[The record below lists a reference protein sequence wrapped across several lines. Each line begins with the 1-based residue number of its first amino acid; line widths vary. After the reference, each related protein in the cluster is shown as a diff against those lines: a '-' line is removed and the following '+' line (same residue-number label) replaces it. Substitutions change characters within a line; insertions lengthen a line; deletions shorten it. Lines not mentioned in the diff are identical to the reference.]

1 MSTTAPWKVLV
12 VDDDEGIHS
21 ITRMVFRGYQFENRP
36 IELINALSGAQARA
50 VLVEQTDIAV
60 AILDVVMETDS
71 EGLDLVNFIRQQLNN
86 HDLRIILRTGHPG
99 FAPEAEVIIQYDIND
114 YLGKAELSASR
125 LITSVVVALRSFRDI
140 QSVKNQSQQQ
150 RCEAKA
156 EPNQPPADSAATP
169 ALLSQV
175 SDYFAQKIQPIV
187 ADSQRLLQ
195 FQHKPMLA
203 DLVATLNNRTEQL
216 QQLNLLLQSCE
227 VPPASEPQQTI
238 LATLLDNILR
248 QYTAQARAEH
258 WIIDY
263 QIDSQLT
270 ETIDISS
277 NWLSSVLLTLLE
289 QAICLAP
296 QTDLSINLTLLQQ
309 RLCIEIVGDSR
320 DSELNLSWSQC
331 LQRKLEQ
338 LSQNYQGRLENSTSS
353 LVSYS
358 CQIPQ
363 AAL

>member
-1 MSTTAPWKVLV
+1 MSATAPWKVLV

-50 VLVEQTDIAV
+50 VLSEQSDIAV

-86 HDLRIILRTGHPG
+86 QDLRIILRTGHPG

-125 LITSVVVALRSFRDI
+125 LITSVVVALRSYRDI
-140 QSVKNQSQQQ
+140 QGVKSNSQPLQFEQ
-150 RCEAKA
+150 KEQLDKR
-156 EPNQPPADSAATP
+156 PADAAACQAP
-169 ALLSQV
+169 LAKV
-175 SDYFAQKIQPIV
+175 SVYFAQKIQAIV

-203 DLVATLNNRTEQL
+203 DLVATLNSRAEQL
-216 QQLNLLLQSCE
+216 QQLNLLLQAGTMPI
-227 VPPASEPQQTI
+227 VSESQQ
-238 LATLLDNILR
+238 ATLVALLDNILR
-248 QYTAQARAEH
+248 QYTAQARLEN

-263 QIDSQLT
+263 QIDSQLP
-270 ETIDISS
+270 ETINLSGT
-277 NWLSSVLLTLLE
+277 WLSSVLLTLLE
-289 QAICLAP
+289 QTICRAP
-296 QTDLSINLTLLQQ
+296 QTDLSINLRLSDQ
-309 RLCIEIVGDSR
+309 RLCIDLVGESR
-320 DSELNLSWSQC
+320 DSEINLSWSQC
-331 LQRKLEQ
+331 LDSKLEQ
-338 LSQNYQGRLENSTSS
+338 LSQNHRGRLENSTDS

-358 CQIPQ
+358 CQLPSPVI
-363 AAL
+363 

>member
-1 MSTTAPWKVLV
+1 MSATAPWKVLV

-21 ITRMVFRGYQFENRP
+21 ITRMVFRGYQFESRP

-50 VLVEQTDIAV
+50 VLAEQTDIAV

-86 HDLRIILRTGHPG
+86 QDLRIILRTGHPG

-125 LITSVVVALRSFRDI
+125 LITSVVVALRSYRDI
-140 QSVKNQSQQQ
+140 QSVKAKSQQPQ
-150 RCEAKA
+150 IKSIDT
-156 EPNQPPADSAATP
+156 ADQCPTDAIPCRAILT
-169 ALLSQV
+169 QV
-175 SDYFAQKIQPIV
+175 SAYFEQKIQPMV

-216 QQLNLLLQSCE
+216 QQLNLLLQAE
-227 VPPASEPQQTI
+227 TIATVYEPQQTL
-238 LATLLDNILR
+238 LAEILDNLLR
-248 QYTAQARAEH
+248 QYTAQARQEN

-263 QIDSQLT
+263 QIDPQLT
-270 ETIDISS
+270 ETINLSAS
-277 NWLSSVLLTLLE
+277 WLSSVLLTLLE
-289 QAICLAP
+289 LAICRAP
-296 QTDLSINLTLLQQ
+296 LTDLSINLGLSDQ
-309 RLCIEIVGDSR
+309 RLCIEIVGESR
-320 DSELNLSWSQC
+320 ECQTNLSWNQC
-331 LQRKLEQ
+331 LDSKLEQ
-338 LSQNYQGRLENSTSS
+338 LSQLYQGRLENSINS

-358 CQIPQ
+358 CQLP
-363 AAL
+363 

>member
-1 MSTTAPWKVLV
+1 MTTIAPWKVLV

-36 IELINALSGAQARA
+36 IELINALSGAKARE
-50 VLVEQTDIAV
+50 VLAEQTDIAV

-125 LITSVVVALRSFRDI
+125 LITSVVVALRSYRDI
-140 QSVKNQSQQQ
+140 QSVKSQSQPRLFEPRAELNQ
-150 RCEAKA
+150 RRTNSVAC
-156 EPNQPPADSAATP
+156 Q
-169 ALLSQV
+169 ALLTQV
-175 SDYFAQKIQPIV
+175 SGYFAQKIQPIV
-187 ADSQRLLQ
+187 TDSQRLLQ

-216 QQLNLLLQSCE
+216 QQLNLLLQDNAIATESG
-227 VPPASEPQQTI
+227 SQQTI

-248 QYTAQARAEH
+248 QYTAQARAEN

-270 ETIDISS
+270 ETIGLSET
-277 NWLSSVLLTLLE
+277 WLRSVLMTLLE
-289 QAICLAP
+289 QAICLAAK
-296 QTDLSINLTLLQQ
+296 TDLSINLSLQQQ
-309 RLCIEIVGDSR
+309 RLCIEIVGDSSDR
-320 DSELNLSWSQC
+320 EQNSSWSQC
-331 LQRKLEQ
+331 LDSKLEQ
-338 LSQNYQGRLENSTSS
+338 LSQSYQGRIEDSNSS

-358 CQIPQ
+358 CQLP
-363 AAL
+363 